1 MITITQRPSLLNN
14 VDKILLLVNGTVA
27 LFGMRMDVLQ
37 AMGARGISIEGGSFG
52 HQLQ

>member
-1 MITITQRPSLLNN
+1 
-14 VDKILLLVNGTVA
+14 
-27 LFGMRMDVLQ
+27 MDVLQ